1 MKLIPK
7 TPAGRSNRKARAF
20 TAEIAR
26 LCRDGYGCAA
36 IQEALAEAGMQ
47 VSLSTVQ
54 RELVRAARQPLPVT
68 ARSSGAPSQ
77 PASPTL
83 APSQATTPPVLADK
97 SLSSRGV
104 AEEFV
109 KSRITNPLVRSK
121 ERP

>member
-54 RELVRAARQPLPVT
+54 GEVVRAARQPT
-68 ARSSGAPSQ
+68 RSAGHGLGAAID
-77 PASPTL
+77 PASPRP
-83 APSQATTPPVLADK
+83 AASPAITPPVQADK
-97 SLSSRGV
+97 SFSSRDV
-104 AEEFV
+104 AEKFV

>member
-7 TPAGRSNRKARAF
+7 TPPGRSNRKARAF

-54 RELVRAARQPLPVT
+54 RELVRAARQPPPATDRGLGT
-68 ARSSGAPSQ
+68 AAQ
-77 PASPTL
+77 QASPTP
-83 APSQATTPPVLADK
+83 APSEAITPPVLADK

-109 KSRITNPLVRSK
+109 KGRITNPLVRSK

>member
-54 RELVRAARQPLPVT
+54 REVVRAARQPLPTTVRGLGT
-68 ARSSGAPSQ
+68 AAQ
-77 PASPTL
+77 PASPRP
-83 APSQATTPPVLADK
+83 APSHSVPPPVLADK
-97 SLSSRGV
+97 SLSSRNV